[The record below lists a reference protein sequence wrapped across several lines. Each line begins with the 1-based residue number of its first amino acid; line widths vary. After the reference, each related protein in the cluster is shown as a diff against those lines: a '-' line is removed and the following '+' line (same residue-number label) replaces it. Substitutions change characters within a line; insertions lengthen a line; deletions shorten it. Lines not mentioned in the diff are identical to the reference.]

1 MSISSI
7 NSIGGNVL
15 KEING
20 LSKSAIDL
28 DSSNKT
34 EDASKSFLDT
44 IKDSIKNMQETQV
57 DTDSK
62 IANLVGGGGS
72 DFADIIISAQK
83 AEINMQLTLQIR
95 NKLIEAYQEIMRTQV

>member
-20 LSKSAIDL
+20 LSKSTVSL

-34 EDASKSFLDT
+34 EDAGKSFMDT
-44 IKDSIKNMQETQV
+44 IKDSIKNMEETQV
-57 DTDSK
+57 D
-62 IANLVGGGGS
+62 ANNKVTSLIGGEES
-72 DFADIIISAQK
+72 DLAAVIISAQK